1 MTNKIKRYS
10 IYEEILDNIKE
21 INNMLNNFCDGDDK
35 EEFNFVLER
44 IRNCIDDLKEIDDT
58 KYLDDYRDF

>member
-21 INNMLNNFCDGDDK
+21 INSMLNNLVEDK

-44 IRNCIDDLKEIDDT
+44 MSNCIDDLKEIDDT

>member
-21 INNMLNNFCDGDDK
+21 INNMLNNLVEDK

-44 IRNCIDDLKEIDDT
+44 MRNCIDDLKEIDDT